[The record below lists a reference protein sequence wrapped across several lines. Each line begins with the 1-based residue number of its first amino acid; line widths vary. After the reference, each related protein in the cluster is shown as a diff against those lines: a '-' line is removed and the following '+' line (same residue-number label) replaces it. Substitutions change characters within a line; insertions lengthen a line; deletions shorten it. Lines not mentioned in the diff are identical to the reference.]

1 MEVKVKKTFV
11 QKVTYD
17 AKLDNIEKI
26 LSQVLRKKNLMR
38 WQIDLAKIKL
48 KLLFHLM
55 WYNRMANS
63 KTELNRI
70 KFHLASSQ
78 SMERI
83 ERDLV
88 KFLSK
93 KLTK

>member
-1 MEVKVKKTFV
+1 MKADVSEWR
-11 QKVTYD
+11 TYFGD
-17 AKLDNIEKI
+17 SN
-26 LSQVLRKKNLMR
+26 
-38 WQIDLAKIKL
+38 
-48 KLLFHLM
+48 HGM

-70 KFHLASSQ
+70 KYHLASRQ

-83 ERDLV
+83 EKDLV

-93 KLTK
+93 KLNQ